1 MKVAVVVLL
10 PVVEPGVEV
19 VALATALTMVMVVT
33 SDLMEVALTVSG
45 KLA

>member
-1 MKVAVVVLL
+1 MKVAVVALL